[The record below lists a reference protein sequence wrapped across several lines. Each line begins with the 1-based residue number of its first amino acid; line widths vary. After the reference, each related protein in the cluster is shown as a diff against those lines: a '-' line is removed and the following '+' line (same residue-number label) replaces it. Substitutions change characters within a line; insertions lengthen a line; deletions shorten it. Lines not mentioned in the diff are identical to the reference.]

1 MGSVIEDLS
10 VVSSTARHG
19 ADDSSYWI
27 ELDCRACGRAQH
39 LVIAAAESLDDRRPG
54 FVTLWLRCMSCR
66 QGSVAN
72 RGELAPGSTPLG
84 TVGGLPE
91 DIESAWNE
99 VRNCHA
105 NGAHT
110 SSVLMC
116 RKILLHVAVE
126 RGLPAKDGNGRAPS
140 FEQAVRH
147 LQDKGLISS
156 EMQPWVDQIRKSG
169 NGATHD
175 LTAIEKDMA
184 TMIGTFTYLLLQV
197 AYEARATMAKMLG
210 QAPPP
215 HSGS

>member
-1 MGSVIEDLS
+1 MGSVVEDLT
-10 VVSSTARHG
+10 VVSATSRHG
-19 ADDSSYWI
+19 ADDSSYWF
-27 ELDCRACGRAQH
+27 EVSCHACGRAQH
-39 LVIAAAESLDDRRPG
+39 LVIAAAESLDDRYRG
-54 FVTLWLRCMSCR
+54 FVTLWLRCVSCR
-66 QGSVAN
+66 QGSVVN
-72 RGELAPGSTPLG
+72 QGVLSPGGTPLG
-84 TVGGLPE
+84 AVGGLPD

-105 NGAHT
+105 NGAYT

-126 RGLPAKDGNGRAPS
+126 RGLPAKDGGGRAPS

-147 LQDKGLISS
+147 LQDNGLISG

-175 LTAIEKDMA
+175 LPAIEKDMA

-210 QAPPP
+210 QVPP
-215 HSGS
+215 SDSAS